1 MRRIDTEVSRPGA
14 HGAHAATR
22 AVGNGPPSMQAL
34 LDADDARFLLTRTG
48 FAAAPDEVARHVG
61 TTRAAAVDAL
71 LDGARHDT
79 FTAMPPWTDEL
90 PPSRAVRNAWSPDQ
104 RRDDQRLQA
113 QRYDALRAWWLDAM
127 LSTPSPLAERMTLF
141 WHRHFTSGQ
150 DKSPYA
156 RTMAMQHR
164 LLRGEALGNFGTM
177 LHAVAKDPAM
187 LQYLDGASNRK
198 GRPNENF
205 AREVMELFTLG
216 EGHYTQRDV
225 TEAARAL
232 TGWGLDPD
240 TLETVWH
247 PNLHDDGMKTVLG
260 QSGPLD
266 ADGVLDILLAQPDT
280 ARFVCAKLWREFV
293 SDTPDPVE
301 LDAIAARFRD
311 SGYEIRAAL
320 AALLSSDAFW
330 SDRVR
335 GVHVKS
341 PVEFVVGNVR
351 LFAIDYGDAAQ
362 FVPVVRGL
370 GENLFAPPNVKG
382 WPGGALW
389 INSATLLARKQ
400 FVERMFRSTTAPGK
414 PAKAAR
420 PAMASAI
427 PTASAAPKP
436 RGAAMRFDLDGWLAR
451 FGAAPQGKPSVSV
464 ELQLQHA
471 VLPLSPVAA
480 IDAGASGAA
489 YLRALLM
496 DPVYQLC

>member
-1 MRRIDTEVSRPGA
+1 MRRHEAGTGKTKHTASAGDAWPA
-14 HGAHAATR
+14 M
-22 AVGNGPPSMQAL
+22 MQDP
-34 LDADDARFLLTRTG
+34 LDADDVRFLLARTG
-48 FAAAPDEVARHVG
+48 FTPAPDEVARHVG
-61 TTRAAAVDAL
+61 TTRAQAVAL
-71 LDGARHDT
+71 LLDDARADT
-79 FTAMPPWTDEL
+79 FTPMPAWVDEL
-90 PPSRAVRNAWSPDQ
+90 PPPRAVRNAWTPEQ
-104 RRDDQRLQA
+104 RRDDQRLQS
-113 QRYDALRAWWLDAM
+113 QRYDALRAWWLGEM
-127 LSTPSPLAERMTLF
+127 LVTPSPLAERMTLF

-156 RTMAMQHR
+156 RTLAVQHR
-164 LLRGEALGNFGTM
+164 LLRGAALGNFGTM

-216 EGHYTQRDV
+216 EGHYTQHDV
-225 TEAARAL
+225 TEAARAF
-232 TGWGLDPD
+232 TGWGLDAD

-247 PNLHDDGMKTVLG
+247 PNLHDDGTKAVLG
-260 QSGPLD
+260 TSGPLD
-266 ADGVLDILLAQPDT
+266 TDGMLDVLLAQPDT

-293 SDTPDPVE
+293 SDTPDDAA
-301 LDAIAARFRD
+301 LDGVAERFRA

-320 AALLSSDAFW
+320 AALFSTEAFW

-341 PVEFVVGNVR
+341 PVEFVVGTVR
-351 LFAIDYGDAAQ
+351 LFHIDYGDAAQ

-400 FVERMFRSTTAPGK
+400 FVERMFRSTTVAAK
-414 PAKAAR
+414 PADKPGARAMPVAAKPPSAPAR
-420 PAMASAI
+420 PAV
-427 PTASAAPKP
+427 
-436 RGAAMRFDLDGWLAR
+436 AAMRFDLDDWLAR
-451 FGAAPQGKPSVSV
+451 FGALPQKKPSISV

-480 IDAGASGAA
+480 IDADASGAA

-496 DPVYQLC
+496 DPVFQLT